1 MRPLLCCIFSFFC
14 LPFAISQ
21 QAIEKNEESQ
31 IRRLLDL
38 RKELNFK
45 EDREIKA
52 WGIQLMV
59 SRDKYELLEKQS
71 RFNRKEEKQANWT
84 YQQPYYRL
92 NWGAYYT
99 KLEAYMQLQKVKE
112 DFPGAFVYKNNQAQA
127 SEF

>member
-1 MRPLLCCIFSFFC
+1 MRPFFLLLFSLFS
-14 LPFAISQ
+14 LNLLSGQ
-21 QAIEKNEESQ
+21 QAIEKNEEPS

-38 RKELNFK
+38 RKELNFE

-59 SRDKYELLEKQS
+59 SRDKYDLLEKQT
-71 RFNRKEEKQANWT
+71 RFNRKEEKKANWT
-84 YQQPYYRL
+84 YKQPYYRL

-112 DFPGAFVYKNNQAQA
+112 DFPGAFVYKNNQAKA